1 VRKRVRKGMR
11 SERGEG
17 ELIVLFEV
25 AGVVT
30 PLAAERI
37 PAGSDEVVSGKA
49 PLAAGFQVAKGGRV
63 RKRRGEVGLEGVEAT
78 LE

>member
-25 AGVVT
+25 PGVVT
-30 PLAAERI
+30 SPAAERI
-37 PAGSDEVVSGKA
+37 LAGSDEVVSGKA
-49 PLAAGFQVAKGGRV
+49 PLAAGF
-63 RKRRGEVGLEGVEAT
+63 
-78 LE
+78 

>member
-30 PLAAERI
+30 SLAAERI
-37 PAGSDEVVSGKA
+37 LAGSDEVVSGKA
-49 PLAAGFQVAKGGRV
+49 PLAAGF
-63 RKRRGEVGLEGVEAT
+63 
-78 LE
+78 